1 LLCNNYLKLLKLIN
15 MKFLF
20 VFLEINWACWL
31 PILGFTLGSFLLGYL
46 LRHLFGGE
54 GNKAKLLVEENDN
67 LRMRNDAS
75 MTEYSAKYSGLETTH
90 KSVLGELDDLRL
102 KFGNANA
109 EAGKVSGL
117 LADISLLKKQLTDAN
132 NRPPVEK
139 IVEKRVEVPVDKIVE
154 KIVEKRVEVPV
165 EKIVEKIVEKKVEV
179 PVEKIVEKRVEV
191 PVEKIVE
198 KIVEKRVEVP
208 VEKIVEKRIE
218 VPVEKIAEKIVEK
231 RIEVPVE
238 KIVEKRVE
246 VPVEKI
252 VEKIVEKRIEV
263 PVEKIVEKIVEKR
276 VEVPVEKIVEKIVE
290 KPFEDL
296 VRINALN
303 AQMATL
309 QTNLTAAQNKPA
321 VTIEKIVE
329 KRVEVPVEKI
339 VEKRVEVPVDRVV
352 EKIVEKRVEV
362 PVEKIVEK
370 IVEKRV
376 EVPVEKIVEKRV
388 EVPVEKIVEKI
399 VEKRVEVP
407 VEKIVEKRVEVA
419 APKSYKGVSGFYG
432 KAIKADDLKLVEGIG
447 PKIEELFHKEGL
459 KTWASVA
466 ATKPARLKEILVAGG
481 DQFKMHDPGTWPKQC
496 QMMVDDKWAELHEY
510 QLWLDG
516 GVEPDAATLAAKKA
530 AAVPKPANYYKTI
543 SGLYGKQITA
553 DDLKLVE
560 GIGPKIEELFHK
572 AGLKTWASVA
582 ASKPEKL
589 KEILVGGGERFQ
601 MHDPGTWPKQC
612 KMMVDDQWAEL
623 KTLQEKLSGGKA

>member
-139 IVEKRVEVPVDKIVE
+139 IVEKRVEVPV
-154 KIVEKRVEVPV
+154 

-218 VPVEKIAEKIVEK
+218 VPVEKI
-231 RIEVPVE
+231 VE

-252 VEKIVEKRIEV
+252 VEKRIEV
-263 PVEKIVEKIVEKR
+263 PVDKIVEKIVEKRVEVPVEKIVEKRVEVPVDKIVEKIVEKR

-339 VEKRVEVPVDRVV
+339 VEKRVEVPVDRV
-352 EKIVEKRVEV
+352 
-362 PVEKIVEK
+362 
-370 IVEKRV
+370 
-376 EVPVEKIVEKRV
+376 VEKIVEKRV